1 MFVVGTLLKILLAG
15 KSCRLVLCGHLSS
28 EMLNFG
34 VKLVIFVSV
43 QDLESLCMGPQQ
55 PITSFGP
62 FEKWGIDAI
71 GPLPRTAVGKEYI
84 LVGGDDY
91 MTRWAEASPTSW
103 IIANGLQPRMWL
115 NLCLKTFVAGLVH
128 LLRSS
133 QIEDLDSEVI

>member
-1 MFVVGTLLKILLAG
+1 MP
-15 KSCRLVLCGHLSS
+15 S
-28 EMLNFG
+28 FG
-34 VKLVIFVSV
+34 VKLVIFVYGPQFWCKTGPRKLV
-43 QDLESLCMGPQQ
+43 YGPQQ

-71 GPLPRTAVGKEYI
+71 GPLPRIAVGKEYI
-84 LVGGDDY
+84 LVGVDY
-91 MTRWAEASPTSW
+91 MTRWAEASPTSRES
-103 IIANGLQPRMWL
+103 QPKMWL